1 MFLIRFEDETGFE
14 SAKTEFPSDTEILQD
29 GSILPRYFGEFEK
42 DGKKYAIVDC
52 EEKLADADKSED
64 WIEGTYRNL
73 IFDRRKDSEKVAYGV
88 KNSAKDVLDSN
99 SDAK

>member
-1 MFLIRFEDETGFE
+1 MFLIRLEDETGFE

-42 DGKKYAIVDC
+42 DGKKYVIVDC

-73 IFDRRKDSEKVAYGV
+73 IFDRRKDSERVAYGV
-88 KNSAKDVLDSN
+88 KKSTQDALNSSADTK
-99 SDAK
+99 